1 LQTEIRNSDHCRG
14 SFLFCACAQVSQS
27 LEIVNK
33 ICNNTDHCRVPFCIV
48 CLRAQVSPSLETGVA
63 LSWSSLNPAT
73 SFGIGVKYVLDDGA
87 CLR

>member
-1 LQTEIRNSDHCRG
+1 M
-14 SFLFCACAQVSQS
+14 
-27 LEIVNK
+27 
-33 ICNNTDHCRVPFCIV
+33 
-48 CLRAQVSPSLETGVA
+48 RAQVSPSLETGVA